1 MKYIFFWVAFLVL
14 FIIVF
19 PIIINIVFFYDNKE
33 LNYIDNDFKVNVYFH
48 ETKEIKT
55 MLLEEYILG
64 VVIAEMPATF
74 ELEALKAQ
82 AVAARTYT
90 MNKIK
95 NYTNNG
101 VHDAADICTDFSHC
115 QAYISKEKAMKNWGK
130 NASVNFKKCKKA
142 VYETSGEIMIYD
154 NELVKAVFHSTSS
167 GRTENAKDVWGTNVD
182 YLVSVESNGE
192 TLSPSYKS
200 ELVIENKK
208 FKEKFKE
215 YDVNFENQLI
225 GKMTYTQGGAVKSI
239 EIGNKIFEGKQIRSF
254 FNLRS
259 ACFEIAA
266 NNENVI
272 FKVTGNGHGVGMS
285 QYGANY
291 MASQGNGYKEIL
303 KKYYTGVN
311 ITKIYE

>member
-1 MKYIFFWVAFLVL
+1 LKYIIFWVAFLLIFVIVL
-14 FIIVF
+14 
-19 PIIINIVFFYDNKE
+19 PIIINVIIFYDNE
-33 LNYIDNDFKVNVYFH
+33 EFNNIDNDFEVKVYFH

-55 MLLEEYILG
+55 MFLEEYILG
-64 VVIAEMPATF
+64 VVIAEMPASF

-95 NYTNNG
+95 NFSGNG
-101 VHDAADICTDFSHC
+101 LHDAADVCTDFSHC
-115 QAYISKEKAMKNWGK
+115 QAYISTENSIRNWGK
-130 NASVNFKKCKKA
+130 NASANLKKCKKA
-142 VYETSGEIMIYD
+142 VLETSGEIMTYD
-154 NELVKAVFHSTSS
+154 NEPVKAVFHSTSS
-167 GRTENAKDVWGTNVD
+167 GRTENAKDVWGGNVP

-200 ELVIENKK
+200 EVSIKIKE

-215 YDVNFENQLI
+215 HNVNFNKQLI
-225 GKMTYTQGGAVKSI
+225 GNITYTQGGAVKTI
-239 EIGNKIFEGKQIRSF
+239 EIGNKKFEGRQIRSF

-259 ACFEIAA
+259 SCFKIEI
-266 NNENVI
+266 NDETVL

-291 MASQGNGYKEIL
+291 MASQGNSYKEIL
-303 KKYYTGVN
+303 KKYYTGIN